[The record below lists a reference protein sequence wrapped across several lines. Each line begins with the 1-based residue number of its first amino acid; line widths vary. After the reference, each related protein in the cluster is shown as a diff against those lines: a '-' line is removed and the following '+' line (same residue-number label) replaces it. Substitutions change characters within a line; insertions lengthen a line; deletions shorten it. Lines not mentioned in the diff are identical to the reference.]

1 MDHINLRSK
10 TFPGANRDQDSFIDL
25 DRLFSA
31 LMRRIRLIG
40 LCVIA
45 AMLLAGLYLLMT
57 PPAYTA
63 MTQILIDENLSRYA
77 ENETDIQSAQQI
89 DNRMSSAVE
98 ILKSKAL
105 ALRVADDLKLADNA
119 LFLDPP
125 ESPVGLLK
133 GSVKSIVGL
142 LKPSDPPVSE
152 EAARNGRREKASA
165 ILQQSLDVNRVGRSS
180 VIAIAVQSPQPLLS
194 AQLAKAYASAYLT
207 EQLSANFNATER
219 ASDWLQ
225 ERLTDLN
232 QRSQQAAMAVE
243 EYKIKNGLISPRGEL
258 LSAQQLSDLTSQLIV
273 AQADTATAS
282 ARFNQ
287 YKAIVDQG
295 AEAAVNNAIVSSTD
309 GGNSVIQDLRKR
321 YQSASERERTVEE
334 QFGADHPQAKLLA
347 TQKADIAQQIFR
359 ELQQMTSG
367 FRNDYEVASSREKS
381 LRDSIDRL
389 AGSNSQANVSVVQ
402 LRELE
407 QKAASLKT
415 MYQTYL
421 DRFEQATQQQSFPI
435 AKARVISE
443 PGVPTAP
450 SSPKKTM
457 TMALSIVLGLFVGGG
472 LATVLELKERSFRLG
487 HDARSR
493 LGLRFL
499 GYIPLLRS
507 KRAREMEAAKA
518 KARKEKAPKP
528 EPENDQA
535 ALEDAA
541 RFAKKL
547 TRVAVDHPRSAFAE
561 TLRNAKLACD
571 VALPNRE
578 CRVIAV
584 ISALSGEGKSTVAA
598 NLASMLGAMNK
609 RTLLL
614 DADPT
619 AGGSSIVLETEPEN
633 GLLEVLRGDA
643 PWTSAITID
652 SKANLAVLPIA
663 SKNNALPHT
672 SELLA
677 SPEMGRLMETVSSR
691 FEYIVV
697 DLAPLVPTIDAKAF
711 SPYVDAYLF
720 VVEWGETPVKL
731 VDSILEAE
739 PGIAAKTVGVILN
752 KTDMDELAKYSDAG
766 APERF
771 RARGMAYHPDE
782 PVAL

>member
-45 AMLLAGLYLLMT
+45 AMVLAGLYLLMT

-133 GSVKSIVGL
+133 GSIKSIVGL

-152 EAARNGRREKASA
+152 EAASNGRREKASA

-194 AQLAKAYASAYLT
+194 AQLAKAYAAAYLT

-232 QRSQQAAMAVE
+232 RRSQEAALAVE

-282 ARFNQ
+282 ARFSQ
-287 YKAIVDQG
+287 YKAIIDQG
-295 AEAAVNNAIVSSTD
+295 PEAAVNNAIVSSTD

-321 YQSASERERTVEE
+321 YQSASERERAVEE

-389 AGSNSQANVSVVQ
+389 AGSNSKANVSVVQ

-472 LATVLELKERSFRLG
+472 LATALELKERSFRLG
-487 HDARSR
+487 QDVRGR

-499 GYIPLLRS
+499 GYIPLLGS
-507 KRAREMEAAKA
+507 KRAKEREAEKA
-518 KARKEKAPKP
+518 KARKSKGPAP
-528 EPENDQA
+528 EPETDQA

-541 RFAKKL
+541 RFARKL

-584 ISALSGEGKSTVAA
+584 VSALSGEGKSTVAA
-598 NLASMLGAMNK
+598 NLATMLGAMNK

-619 AGGSSIVLETEPEN
+619 AGGSSIVLDTEPEN

-677 SPEMGRLMETVSSR
+677 SPEMGRLMDTVSSR

-739 PGIAAKTVGVILN
+739 PGIAGKTVGVILN
-752 KTDMDELAKYSDAG
+752 KTDMDELTKYSNTNT
-766 APERF
+766 PKHF

>member
-1 MDHINLRSK
+1 
-10 TFPGANRDQDSFIDL
+10 
-25 DRLFSA
+25 
-31 LMRRIRLIG
+31 
-40 LCVIA
+40 
-45 AMLLAGLYLLMT
+45 
-57 PPAYTA
+57 
-63 MTQILIDENLSRYA
+63 
-77 ENETDIQSAQQI
+77 
-89 DNRMSSAVE
+89 
-98 ILKSKAL
+98 
-105 ALRVADDLKLADNA
+105 
-119 LFLDPP
+119 
-125 ESPVGLLK
+125 
-133 GSVKSIVGL
+133 
-142 LKPSDPPVSE
+142 
-152 EAARNGRREKASA
+152 
-165 ILQQSLDVNRVGRSS
+165 
-180 VIAIAVQSPQPLLS
+180 
-194 AQLAKAYASAYLT
+194 
-207 EQLSANFNATER
+207 
-219 ASDWLQ
+219 
-225 ERLTDLN
+225 
-232 QRSQQAAMAVE
+232 
-243 EYKIKNGLISPRGEL
+243 
-258 LSAQQLSDLTSQLIV
+258 
-273 AQADTATAS
+273 
-282 ARFNQ
+282 
-287 YKAIVDQG
+287 
-295 AEAAVNNAIVSSTD
+295 
-309 GGNSVIQDLRKR
+309 
-321 YQSASERERTVEE
+321 
-334 QFGADHPQAKLLA
+334 
-347 TQKADIAQQIFR
+347 
-359 ELQQMTSG
+359 MTSG

-389 AGSNSQANVSVVQ
+389 AGSNSKANVSVVQ

-472 LATVLELKERSFRLG
+472 LATALELKERSFRLG
-487 HDARSR
+487 QDVRGR

-507 KRAREMEAAKA
+507 KRAKEREAEKA
-518 KARKEKAPKP
+518 KARKSKGPAP
-528 EPENDQA
+528 EPENEQA

-541 RFAKKL
+541 RFSRKL

-584 ISALSGEGKSTVAA
+584 VSALSGEGKSTVAA
-598 NLASMLGAMNK
+598 NLATMLGAMNK

-619 AGGSSIVLETEPEN
+619 AGGSSIVLDTEPEN

-677 SPEMGRLMETVSSR
+677 SPEMGRLMDTVSSR

-739 PGIAAKTVGVILN
+739 PGIAGKTVGVILN

>member
-45 AMLLAGLYLLMT
+45 AMVLAGLYLLMT

-487 HDARSR
+487 HDVRSR

-507 KRAREMEAAKA
+507 KRARELEAAKA
-518 KARKEKAPKP
+518 KARKEKAPAP
-528 EPENDQA
+528 EPDDDQA
-535 ALEDAA
+535 KIEDAA

-584 ISALSGEGKSTVAA
+584 VSALSGEGKSTVAA
-598 NLASMLGAMNK
+598 NLATMLGAMNK

-739 PGIAAKTVGVILN
+739 PGIAGKTVGVILN

>member
-1 MDHINLRSK
+1 MDHINLRST
-10 TFPGANRDQDSFIDL
+10 TFPSVNRDQDSFIDL

-40 LCVIA
+40 LCVLA
-45 AMLLAGLYLLMT
+45 AMVLAGLYLLMT

-77 ENETDIQSAQQI
+77 ENETDVQSAQQI

-125 ESPVGLLK
+125 ESPIGLVK

-194 AQLAKAYASAYLT
+194 TQLAKAYAAAYLT

-232 QRSQQAAMAVE
+232 RRSQDAALAVE

-295 AEAAVNNAIVSSTD
+295 PEAAVNNAIVSSTD

-321 YQSASERERTVEE
+321 YQSASERQRTVEE
-334 QFGADHPQAKLLA
+334 QFGPDHPQAKLLA

-407 QKAASLKT
+407 QKAASLKA

-443 PGVPTAP
+443 AGVPTAP
-450 SSPKKTM
+450 SSPKKTI
-457 TMALSIVLGLFVGGG
+457 TMALSVVLGLFVGGG
-472 LATVLELKERSFRLG
+472 LATALELKERSFRLG
-487 HDARSR
+487 QDVRSR

-507 KRAREMEAAKA
+507 QKVKAREAEAAKA
-518 KARKEKAPKP
+518 RKSGGKVAEQVD
-528 EPENDQA
+528 DQA
-535 ALEDAA
+535 LAEDAA

-571 VALPNRE
+571 VALPSRE

-584 ISALSGEGKSTVAA
+584 VSALSGEGKSTVAA

-619 AGGSSIVLETEPEN
+619 AGGSSIVLDTEPES

-652 SKANLAVLPIA
+652 AKANLAVLPIA
-663 SKNNALPHT
+663 SKHNALPHT

-711 SPYVDAYLF
+711 SPYVDAYIF
-720 VVEWGETPVKL
+720 VAEWGETPVKL
-731 VDSILEAE
+731 VESLLEAE
-739 PGIAAKTVGVILN
+739 PGIASKTAGVILN